1 MDGASARAGVLTAR
15 LNELAVVFVSIVL
28 QSLPFVLIGVF
39 ASALVQQYLA
49 ERHVARWL
57 PRHPVLAT
65 VAASLFGLVAPVCD
79 CGAIPLG
86 RRLASKGV
94 PTPAALAFMLAAP
107 VVNPVVIFAT
117 LVAFQGSWGIVG
129 ARMAVALLVA
139 VCVALAV
146 GARFPSARLARPTPS
161 PIRGGSLER
170 AAPSEPPTSAWGAVT
185 VPRIRA
191 ATPIAV
197 ADAVRRDL
205 PAVVGHASRE
215 LFEVLFFVVLGALF
229 TAAAQTVIPR
239 GDLAAVGRHPFWS
252 VVVLMPVATVLSI
265 CSEADAF
272 VARAFANTFTFGSV
286 LAFLAIGQIVDLRN
300 GFLMVRVLG
309 GRLALF
315 VFGLSYGLVLVLA
328 LTVNF
333 LLVSG

>member
-1 MDGASARAGVLTAR
+1 MLTAR

-49 ERHVARWL
+49 ERHVTRWL
-57 PRHPVLAT
+57 PRHPVPAT
-65 VAASLFGLVAPVCD
+65 VVASLFGLVAPVCD

-117 LVAFQGSWGIVG
+117 LVAFQGSWEVVG
-129 ARMAVALLVA
+129 ARMAMALLVA
-139 VCVALAV
+139 VSVALAA
-146 GARFPSARLARPTPS
+146 GALFPGARLARPTPT

-170 AAPSEPPTSAWGAVT
+170 V
-185 VPRIRA
+185 
-191 ATPIAV
+191 TPIEPAARAWAGGP
-197 ADAVRRDL
+197 ADPTGSAYQISGAGNVRKDL
-205 PAVVGHASRE
+205 AAVVGHASRE
-215 LFEVLFFVVLGALF
+215 LFEVLFFVVVGALF
-229 TAAAQTVIPR
+229 TAAAQTMIPR

-252 VVVLMPVATVLSI
+252 VVVLMPVATLLSI

-272 VARAFANTFTFGSV
+272 VGRAFANTFTFGSV

-315 VFGLSYGLVLVLA
+315 VFGVSYGLVLLLA
-328 LTVNF
+328 LAVN
-333 LLVSG
+333 LVGGSRT